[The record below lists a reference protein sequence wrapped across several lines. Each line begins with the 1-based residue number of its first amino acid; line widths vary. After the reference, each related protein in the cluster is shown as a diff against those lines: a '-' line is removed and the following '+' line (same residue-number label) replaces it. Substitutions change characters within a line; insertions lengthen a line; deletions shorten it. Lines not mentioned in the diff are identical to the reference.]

1 MDAMILEGI
10 ETSRLC
16 CKASDFENLG
26 LGQRS
31 MTLFEAVWEEWAC
44 LRGAVYLQM
53 SLEAGSWVCSAMLCC
68 PRNNLW
74 ASCLGIW
81 EMETRGLQT
90 LAIDTLVDT

>member
-1 MDAMILEGI
+1 MTLEGI

-16 CKASDFENLG
+16 CEVSDFKNLG

-31 MTLFEAVWEEWAC
+31 MTLFEAVCKEWAF

-53 SLEAGSWVCSAMLCC
+53 SLEAGLWVCSAMLCC

-74 ASCLGIW
+74 ACCLGFW
-81 EMETRGLQT
+81 EMETHGLHT
-90 LAIDTLVDT
+90 LMIDTLMDT